1 MVAVAV
7 AAMGNPFQF
16 ISEIREMNDSICERL
31 DLIASLIDD
40 LIVATKENKTDWYGD
55 GK

>member
-1 MVAVAV
+1 MP
-7 AAMGNPFQF
+7 NPFAF
-16 ISEIREMNDSICERL
+16 IEEIREMNDNLCERL

-40 LIVATKENKTDWYGD
+40 LIVAVRENKVDWYGD